1 MALRVFFTAADVSGD
16 RHAAEMILALRE
28 LESGV
33 VVEGIGGPG
42 MAAAGARIFH
52 ETTARAAMTFHAV
65 KRVAEFRRLL
75 KWTQEHHR
83 KEKPDLHVCV
93 DSSGVNL
100 RFAKVARECGVPV
113 LYYVAPQLWA
123 SRAGRM
129 RLLRRDVQ
137 QVACI
142 LPFEEPY
149 FRANGVNA
157 TFVGHPL
164 FDELPKDRKVERE
177 VRAFGDSPR
186 VGIVAGSRGAEV
198 ESNLPHLLNV
208 AGMIAREFAG
218 VRFLMP
224 TTGQTDERVRA
235 VVEKLGGDLRERIEI
250 KSDAFDELI
259 PQCDLCLC
267 KSGTSTLHVA
277 AWGVP
282 MIVVYRINPVIWH
295 GAGRW
300 IVKTRKIALVN
311 ILAGNVDAVPEFVPW
326 YGSNEPVARCAIEL
340 LREPAKLAEQKRALA
355 KIIAPLDRPGASVNV
370 AKMAMGILHATR

>member
-1 MALRVFFTAADVSGD
+1 
-16 RHAAEMILALRE
+16 
-28 LESGV
+28 
-33 VVEGIGGPG
+33 
-42 MAAAGARIFH
+42 
-52 ETTARAAMTFHAV
+52 
-65 KRVAEFRRLL
+65 
-75 KWTQEHHR
+75 
-83 KEKPDLHVCV
+83 
-93 DSSGVNL
+93 
-100 RFAKVARECGVPV
+100 VPV

-129 RLLRRDVQ
+129 KLLRRDVRQ
-137 QVACI
+137 LACI

-164 FDELPKDRKVERE
+164 FDELPKDRMVSRQ

-198 ESNLPHLLNV
+198 ESNLPHLLDV
-208 AGMIAREFAG
+208 AGMIAGQFSG
-218 VRFLMP
+218 VRFLLP
-224 TTGQTDERVRA
+224 TTEQTDERVRA
-235 VVEKLGGDLRERIEI
+235 VVERQVEKGGGDLRPRIEI
-250 KSDAFDELI
+250 KCDAFDELI
-259 PQCDLCLC
+259 PRCDLCLC

-282 MIVVYRINPVIWH
+282 LIVVYRVHPLIWH

-326 YGSNEPVARCAIEL
+326 YGSNEPVAKCAIEL
-340 LREPAKLAEQKRALA
+340 LRDPAKLAEQKKTLA
-355 KIIAPLDRPGASVNV
+355 KIIAPLDRPGASINV
-370 AKMAMGILHATR
+370 AKMVLEMVRGGKGV

>member
-1 MALRVFFTAADVSGD
+1 MPLRVFFTAADVSGD

-28 LESGV
+28 IEPSV
-33 VVEGIGGPG
+33 VVEGLGGPR
-42 MAAAGARIFH
+42 MAGAGARIFH
-52 ETTARAAMTFHAV
+52 ETTAKAAMTFHAV
-65 KRVAEFRRLL
+65 KRVVEFGRLL
-75 KWTQEHHR
+75 RWTREHHL
-83 KEKPDLHVCV
+83 KEKPDVHVCV

-100 RFAKVARECGVPV
+100 RFAKVARQCGVPV

-129 RLLRRDVQ
+129 RLLRRDVR

-149 FRANGVNA
+149 FRAHGVNA

-164 FDELPKDRKVERE
+164 FDELPRDRKVASE
-177 VRAFGDSPR
+177 VRAFGDSPT

-198 ESNLPHLLNV
+198 DANLPHLLDV
-208 AGMIAREFAG
+208 AVMIAREFGGAK
-218 VRFLMP
+218 FLVP
-224 TTGQTDERVRA
+224 TTEQTDERVRGIVDRQSPA
-235 VVEKLGGDLRERIEI
+235 LRGRIEI

-282 MIVVYRINPVIWH
+282 MIVVYRINPLIWH

-300 IVKTRKIALVN
+300 IVRTRKIALVN

-326 YGSNEPVARCAIEL
+326 YGSNDPVSRCAIGM
-340 LREPAKLAEQKRALA
+340 LRDAGKLADQKRTLA

-370 AKMAMGILHATR
+370 ARMVLETRN